1 METRTRGRTDG
12 RRGFTLVELIAVIGI
27 IALMS
32 TLVLGGFSGIL
43 GAISSDSCENTFR
56 RAVSRA
62 RQEACVTGKETFVWV
77 TGVRSFV
84 VVRAASTITDS
95 KDGGS
100 VSFAPSWYRKKGE
113 ESSVSVKD
121 KDVIWIVD
129 EDADLADAQEQH
141 RFDSNA
147 SDADLQRYVDSY
159 EGVYVFDMDGAAW
172 ARVKYP
178 PWYEFSID
186 AWVFGIRKD
195 FPNGKFKARSAY
207 GWSVMPEQHLP
218 AGFVFDVFGGI
229 VLERNTDFRL
239 CIINNNI
246 HISIDSIT
254 FIPEIAGYKVSIF
267 IMRSNTV
274 TGTVICPHLNFSLI
288 SNRDFEFTCNEIIR
302 IDNTSG
308 VCKFFNSSYYS
319 ITAIVLDPVKS

>member
-77 TGVRSFV
+77 TGVRSCV

-95 KDGGS
+95 KDGTFS
-100 VSFAPSWYRKKGE
+100 PSWYKKQKE
-113 ESSVSVKD
+113 DSPISVSD
-121 KDVIWIVD
+121 AFWIID

-147 SDADLQRYVDSY
+147 SDADLKSYVDSY

-186 AWVFGIRKD
+186 AWVFGIRKE
-195 FPNGKFKARSAY
+195 FPSGTFKKDSAY

-218 AGFVFDVFGGI
+218 AGFVFDVTTDEEGNIPKSSIPRLPRVQFHADGTLG
-229 VLERNTDFRL
+229 RNDDIP
-239 CIINNNI
+239 IIDEATQKKYVI
-246 HISIDSIT
+246 KVDSK
-254 FIPEIAGYKVSIF
+254 GMVS
-267 IMRSNTV
+267 MKAR
-274 TGTVICPHLNFSLI
+274 
-288 SNRDFEFTCNEIIR
+288 
-302 IDNTSG
+302 
-308 VCKFFNSSYYS
+308 
-319 ITAIVLDPVKS
+319 

>member
-95 KDGGS
+95 KDGTFS
-100 VSFAPSWYRKKGE
+100 PSWYRKEGE
-113 ESSVSVKD
+113 ESSISVSD
-121 KDVIWIVD
+121 AFWIID
-129 EDADLADAQEQH
+129 EDADLAAAREQH

-147 SDADLQRYVDSY
+147 SDADLKSYVDSY

-178 PWYEFSID
+178 PWYELSID
-186 AWVFGIRKD
+186 AWVFGIRKE
-195 FPNGKFKARSAY
+195 FPSGTFKKDSAY

-218 AGFVFDVFGGI
+218 AGFVFDVTTDEEGNIPKSSIPRLPRVQFHADGTLG
-229 VLERNTDFRL
+229 RNDDIP
-239 CIINNNI
+239 IIDEATQKNYVI
-246 HISIDSIT
+246 KVDSK
-254 FIPEIAGYKVSIF
+254 GMVS
-267 IMRSNTV
+267 MKAR
-274 TGTVICPHLNFSLI
+274 
-288 SNRDFEFTCNEIIR
+288 
-302 IDNTSG
+302 
-308 VCKFFNSSYYS
+308 
-319 ITAIVLDPVKS
+319 

>member
-56 RAVSRA
+56 RAISRA

-218 AGFVFDVFGGI
+218 AGFVFDVS
-229 VLERNTDFRL
+229 TDEEGNITQSSLSRL
-239 CIINNNI
+239 PRVQF
-246 HISIDSIT
+246 HAD
-254 FIPEIAGYKVSIF
+254 
-267 IMRSNTV
+267 
-274 TGTVICPHLNFSLI
+274 GTVDN
-288 SNRDFEFTCNEIIR
+288 SNNDDIPIIDESTQKKYV
-302 IDNTSG
+302 IK
-308 VCKFFNSSYYS
+308 V
-319 ITAIVLDPVKS
+319 DPKGMVSMKAR